1 MIMKAN
7 ELQVGN
13 WVRLND
19 PLQSGYAQVIGYF
32 NGMVATK
39 SETISAKVRIED
51 VKPIPITKEWTAK
64 NGFKR
69 FYDDICEFTYYTKE
83 IDGHFVDVNFDCSN
97 TSEDNVICH
106 IDNCDR
112 MSVANADMQYVHQL
126 QNLLNLVGINSEF
139 VV

>member
-51 VKPIPITKEWTAK
+51 VKPIPITKEWLAK

-69 FYDDICEFTYYTKE
+69 FYDDICEFRYYTQE
-83 IDGHFVDVNFDCSN
+83 IDGHFVDVKFDCSN
-97 TSEDNVICH
+97 TSEDHVVCH
-106 IDNCDR
+106 VDNQDR
-112 MSVANADMQYVHQL
+112 CSIGSADIRYVHQL
-126 QNLLNLVGINSEF
+126 QNFLRVLKIEMEVKL
-139 VV
+139 